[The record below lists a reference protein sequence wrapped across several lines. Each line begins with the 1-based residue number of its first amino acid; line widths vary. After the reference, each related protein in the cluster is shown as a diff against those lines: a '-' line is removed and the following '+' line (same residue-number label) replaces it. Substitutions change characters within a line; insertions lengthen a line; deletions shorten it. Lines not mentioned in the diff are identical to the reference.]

1 MFVFYKVRSP
11 VSYSGYSGY
20 SGYSVYSAIVSI
32 AFIASIVA
40 IASLLSAMYI
50 STRQDFYTSDLPCL
64 QVFDVLCEFL
74 QERGDAHAILDDSP
88 ELIDVHA
95 LLLHRVAV
103 TQGDGVVF

>member
-1 MFVFYKVRSP
+1 MRFGAP
-11 VSYSGYSGY
+11 
-20 SGYSVYSAIVSI
+20 SAIVAIVAIASI
-32 AFIASIVA
+32 AFIVV

-50 STRQDFYTSDLPCL
+50 GTRQDFYTSDLPCL

-88 ELIDVHA
+88 ELIDIHA

-103 TQGDGVVF
+103 TQGDGIVF